1 MISVKNI
8 LKKENLVG
16 AAGLG
21 AGSLSAEVVLSKVAP
36 MLPAGAA
43 KFAPALPILAGL
55 VLSNSK
61 GFLGHVGKGMLAQ
74 GVAGVAKTIIPAD
87 TKASL
92 GIGGDD
98 TMLGNVMMG
107 ENLAPVAGYSSDS
120 YDYTSAAAGE
130 MSY

>member
-43 KFAPALPILAGL
+43 KYAPALPILAGL

-61 GFLGHVGKGMLAQ
+61 GFLGHVGKGMIAQ
-74 GVAGVAKTIIPAD
+74 GVAGVAKAYIPAD

-92 GIGGDD
+92 GIGGDV
-98 TMLGNVMMG
+98 MMGSVMMG
-107 ENLAPVAGYSSDS
+107 ESLAPVAGYSSDS

>member
-43 KFAPALPILAGL
+43 KYAPALPILAGL

-74 GVAGVAKTIIPAD
+74 GVAGIAKQYIPAD
-87 TKASL
+87 TKANL
-92 GIGGDD
+92 GIGGDV
-98 TMLGNVMMG
+98 MMGNVMMG
-107 ENLAPVAGYSSDS
+107 ESLAPVAGFSSDS
-120 YDYTSAAAGE
+120 YDYTSSAAGE

>member
-61 GFLGHVGKGMLAQ
+61 GFLGHVGKGMIAQ
-74 GVAGVAKTIIPAD
+74 GVAGVAKAYIPAD

-92 GIGGDD
+92 GIGGDV
-98 TMLGNVMMG
+98 MMGNVMMG
-107 ENLAPVAGYSSDS
+107 ESLAPVAGFSSDS

>member
-43 KFAPALPILAGL
+43 KYAPALPILAGL

-92 GIGGDD
+92 GIGGDV
-98 TMLGNVMMG
+98 MMGNVMMG
-107 ENLAPVAGYSSDS
+107 ESLSPVAGFSSDS
-120 YDYTSAAAGE
+120 YDYTSGDAGE
-130 MSY
+130 MNY

>member
-36 MLPAGAA
+36 MLPAGVA

-61 GFLGHVGKGMLAQ
+61 GFLGHVGKGMIAQ
-74 GVAGVAKTIIPAD
+74 GVAGVAKAYIPAD

-92 GIGGDD
+92 GIGQDV
-98 TMLGNVMMG
+98 MMGNVMMG
-107 ENLAPVAGYSSDS
+107 ESLAPVAGFSSDS
-120 YDYTSAAAGE
+120 YDYTSASAGE

>member
-36 MLPAGAA
+36 MLPGAAA
-43 KFAPALPILAGL
+43 KFAPALPIIAGL

-61 GFLGHVGKGMLAQ
+61 GFLGHVGKGMIAQ
-74 GVAGVAKTIIPAD
+74 GVAGVAKAYIPAD

-92 GIGGDD
+92 GIGGDV
-98 TMLGNVMMG
+98 MMGSVMMG
-107 ENLAPVAGYSSDS
+107 ESLAPVAGFSSDS

>member
-36 MLPAGAA
+36 MLPGAAA
-43 KFAPALPILAGL
+43 KFAPALPIIAGL

-61 GFLGHVGKGMLAQ
+61 GFLGHVGKGMIAQ
-74 GVAGVAKTIIPAD
+74 GVAGVAKAYIPAD

-92 GIGGDD
+92 GIGGDV
-98 TMLGNVMMG
+98 MMGSVMMG
-107 ENLAPVAGYSSDS
+107 ESLAPVAGYSSDS

>member
-92 GIGGDD
+92 GIGGDV
-98 TMLGNVMMG
+98 MMGSVMMG
-107 ENLAPVAGYSSDS
+107 ESLAPVAGFSSDS
-120 YDYTSAAAGE
+120 YDYTSSAAGE

>member
-61 GFLGHVGKGMLAQ
+61 GFLGHVGKGLIAQ
-74 GVAGVAKTIIPAD
+74 GVAGVAKAYIPAD

-92 GIGGDD
+92 GIGGDV
-98 TMLGNVMMG
+98 MMGSVMMG
-107 ENLAPVAGYSSDS
+107 ESLAPVAGYSSDS

>member
-61 GFLGHVGKGMLAQ
+61 GFLGHVGKGMIAQ
-74 GVAGVAKTIIPAD
+74 GVAGVAKAYIPAD

-92 GIGGDD
+92 GIGGDV
-98 TMLGNVMMG
+98 MMGSVMMG
-107 ENLAPVAGYSSDS
+107 ESLAPVAGFSSDS

>member
-43 KFAPALPILAGL
+43 KYAPALPILAGL

-74 GVAGVAKTIIPAD
+74 GVAGVAKQYIPAD

-92 GIGGDD
+92 GIGGDV
-98 TMLGNVMMG
+98 MMGSVMMG
-107 ENLAPVAGYSSDS
+107 ESLAPVAGFSSDS
-120 YDYTSAAAGE
+120 YYYTSAAAGE

>member
-43 KFAPALPILAGL
+43 KYAPALPILAGL

-87 TKASL
+87 TKTSL
-92 GIGGDD
+92 GIGGDV
-98 TMLGNVMMG
+98 MMGNVMMG
-107 ENLAPVAGYSSDS
+107 ESLSPMAGFSSDS

>member
-43 KFAPALPILAGL
+43 KYAPALPILAGL

-92 GIGGDD
+92 GIGGDV
-98 TMLGNVMMG
+98 MMGSVMMG
-107 ENLAPVAGYSSDS
+107 ESLAPVAGYSSDS

>member
-61 GFLGHVGKGMLAQ
+61 GFLGHVGKGMIAQ
-74 GVAGVAKTIIPAD
+74 GVAGVAKAYIPAD

-92 GIGGDD
+92 GIGGDV
-98 TMLGNVMMG
+98 MMGSVMMG
-107 ENLAPVAGYSSDS
+107 ESLAPVAGYSSDS

>member
-36 MLPAGAA
+36 MLPGAAA

-61 GFLGHVGKGMLAQ
+61 GFLGHVGKGMIAQ
-74 GVAGVAKTIIPAD
+74 GVAGVAKGYIPAD
-87 TKASL
+87 TKANL

-98 TMLGNVMMG
+98 TMMGSVMMG
-107 ENLAPVAGYSSDS
+107 ESLAPVAGFSSDS
-120 YDYTSAAAGE
+120 YDYTSSAAGE

>member
-36 MLPAGAA
+36 MLPDAAA

-55 VLSNSK
+55 ILSNSK

-74 GVAGVAKTIIPAD
+74 GVAGIAKQYIPAD

-92 GIGGDD
+92 GIGGDV
-98 TMLGNVMMG
+98 MMGNVMMG
-107 ENLAPVAGYSSDS
+107 ESLSPMAGYSSDS
-120 YDYTSAAAGE
+120 YDYTSGDAGE
-130 MSY
+130 MNY

>member
-36 MLPAGAA
+36 MLPGAAA

-74 GVAGVAKTIIPAD
+74 GVAGVAKAYIPAD

-92 GIGGDD
+92 GIGGDV
-98 TMLGNVMMG
+98 MMGSVMMG
-107 ENLAPVAGYSSDS
+107 ESLAPVAGYSSDS

>member
-43 KFAPALPILAGL
+43 KYAPALPILAGL

-61 GFLGHVGKGMLAQ
+61 GFLGHVGKGMIAQ
-74 GVAGVAKTIIPAD
+74 GVAGVAKAYIPAD

-98 TMLGNVMMG
+98 TMMGNVMMG
-107 ENLAPVAGYSSDS
+107 ESLAPVAGYSSDS

>member
-43 KFAPALPILAGL
+43 KYAPALPILAGL

-92 GIGGDD
+92 GIGGDV
-98 TMLGNVMMG
+98 MMGSVMMG
-107 ENLAPVAGYSSDS
+107 ESLAPVAGFSSDS

>member
-92 GIGGDD
+92 GIGGDV
-98 TMLGNVMMG
+98 MMGSVMMG
-107 ENLAPVAGYSSDS
+107 ESLAPVAGYSSDS
-120 YDYTSAAAGE
+120 YDYTSASAGE
-130 MSY
+130 MNY

>member
-74 GVAGVAKTIIPAD
+74 GVAGVAKGYIPAD

-92 GIGGDD
+92 GIGGDV
-98 TMLGNVMMG
+98 MMGSVMMG
-107 ENLAPVAGYSSDS
+107 ESLAPVAGYSSDS
-120 YDYTSAAAGE
+120 YDYTSASAGE

>member
-1 MISVKNI
+1 MVNIKNI
-8 LKKENLVG
+8 LKKDNLIG

-21 AGSLSAEVVLSKVAP
+21 AGSLGAEVVLSKVAP
-36 MLPAGAA
+36 MLPDAAA

-87 TKASL
+87 TKANL
-92 GIGGDD
+92 GIGGDV
-98 TMLGNVMMG
+98 MMGSVMMG
-107 ENLAPVAGYSSDS
+107 ESLAPVAGFSSDS

>member
-21 AGSLSAEVVLSKVAP
+21 AGSLSAEVVLSKVTP
-36 MLPAGAA
+36 MLPEGAA
-43 KFAPALPILAGL
+43 KYAPALPILAGL

-92 GIGGDD
+92 GIGSDV
-98 TMLGNVMMG
+98 MMGNVMMG
-107 ENLAPVAGYSSDS
+107 ESLAPVAGFSSDS

>member
-43 KFAPALPILAGL
+43 KYAPALPILAGL

-87 TKASL
+87 TKANL
-92 GIGGDD
+92 GIGGDV
-98 TMLGNVMMG
+98 MMGSVMMG
-107 ENLAPVAGYSSDS
+107 ESLAPVAGFSSDS

>member
-36 MLPAGAA
+36 MLPAGVA

-61 GFLGHVGKGMLAQ
+61 GFLGHVGKGMIAQ
-74 GVAGVAKTIIPAD
+74 GVAGIAKAYIPAD

-92 GIGGDD
+92 GIGQDV
-98 TMLGNVMMG
+98 MMGNVMMG
-107 ENLAPVAGYSSDS
+107 ESLAPVAGFSSDS
-120 YDYTSAAAGE
+120 YDYTSASAGE

>member
-87 TKASL
+87 TKANL
-92 GIGGDD
+92 GIGGDV
-98 TMLGNVMMG
+98 MMGSVMMG
-107 ENLAPVAGYSSDS
+107 ESLAPVAGFSSDS

>member
-36 MLPAGAA
+36 MLPGAA
-43 KFAPALPILAGL
+43 AKYAPALPIIVGL

-61 GFLGHVGKGMLAQ
+61 GFLGHVGKGMIAQ
-74 GVAGVAKTIIPAD
+74 GVAGVAKTVIPAD

-92 GIGGDD
+92 GIGGDV
-98 TMLGNVMMG
+98 MMGSVMMG
-107 ENLAPVAGYSSDS
+107 ESLAPVAGYSSDS

>member
-21 AGSLSAEVVLSKVAP
+21 AGSLSAEIVLSKVAP
-36 MLPAGAA
+36 MLPEGAA

-61 GFLGHVGKGMLAQ
+61 GFLGNVGKGMLAQ
-74 GVAGVAKTIIPAD
+74 GVAGVAKSFIPVATLD
-87 TKASL
+87 TL
-92 GIGGDD
+92 GLGQDV
-98 TMLGNVMMG
+98 MMGNVMMG
-107 ENLAPVAGYSSDS
+107 ESQIAGYSSDS
-120 YDYTSAAAGE
+120 YDYTSADAGE

>member
-36 MLPAGAA
+36 MLPSGAA

-61 GFLGHVGKGMLAQ
+61 GFLGHVGKGMIAQ
-74 GVAGVAKTIIPAD
+74 GVAGVAKAYIPAD

-92 GIGGDD
+92 GIGGDV
-98 TMLGNVMMG
+98 MMGSVMMG
-107 ENLAPVAGYSSDS
+107 ESLAPVAGYSSDS

>member
-36 MLPAGAA
+36 MLPGAAA

-74 GVAGVAKTIIPAD
+74 GVAGIAKQYIPAD

-92 GIGGDD
+92 GLGGDV
-98 TMLGNVMMG
+98 MMGNVMMG
-107 ENLAPVAGYSSDS
+107 ESLAPVAGFSSDS